1 MNYLLSI
8 ILMIFFFLQ
17 IQSNTDLPGI
27 QLTRKFKAIHST
39 RITKKTIN
47 PSVLVTESL
56 ANILDLYYIGV
67 ISIGTPAQS
76 FLVNFDTGS
85 SDLWIPSISCDINE
99 IGCMNHLKYDSSKSS
114 TYVSNGYEYIL

>member
-1 MNYLLSI
+1 
-8 ILMIFFFLQ
+8 MIFFFLQ

-67 ISIGTPAQS
+67 I
-76 FLVNFDTGS
+76 
-85 SDLWIPSISCDINE
+85 
-99 IGCMNHLKYDSSKSS
+99 DSSKSS

>member
-1 MNYLLSI
+1 MYKTNSPTYLYNGNI
-8 ILMIFFFLQ
+8 IIGKNNRSSF
-17 IQSNTDLPGI
+17 TGY
-27 QLTRKFKAIHST
+27 LTNL

>member
-8 ILMIFFFLQ
+8 FLIIFFFLQ

>member
-1 MNYLLSI
+1 
-8 ILMIFFFLQ
+8 MISFFLQ
-17 IQSNTDLPGI
+17 IQSNNDLSSI
-27 QLTRKFKAIHST
+27 QLTRKFKPIIHST
-39 RITKKTIN
+39 RIAKKTIN
-47 PSVLVTESL
+47 SSVLVAELL

-67 ISIGTPAQS
+67 ISIGTPPQS

-114 TYVSNGYEYIL
+114 TYVSNG